1 MATQESE
8 TKRGLEFIR
17 MLAEGG
23 FSPDFLVIDF
33 ETAKSVLTDR
43 RMELLETIRDEEVES
58 VTDLA
63 EQLGRDKAAVS
74 RDLDVLCQNDMIVYE
89 RDGSRKIP
97 RLKHETVVVKP
108 LL

>member
-1 MATQESE
+1 MATNRRQRTS
-8 TKRGLEFIR
+8 GLEFARRLTEAGIVN
-17 MLAEGG
+17 
-23 FSPDFLVIDF
+23 FLLIDL

-63 EQLGRDKAAVS
+63 DGLGRDKAAVS
-74 RDLDVLCQNDMIVYE
+74 RDLDLLFEQDLIVYE
-89 RDGSRKIP
+89 REGSRKIP
-97 RLKHETVVVKP
+97 KLKHETVVVEP

>member
-1 MATQESE
+1 MS
-8 TKRGLEFIR
+8 GLEFAR
-17 MLAEGG
+17 RLTEGG
-23 FSPDFLVIDF
+23 FVNFLLVDL
-33 ETAKSVLTDR
+33 ETAKSVLTDK
-43 RMELLETIRDEEVES
+43 RMELLETVRDEPIES

-74 RDLDVLCQNDMIVYE
+74 RDLDLLCQQDMIVYE

-97 RLKHETVVVKP
+97 KLKHETVVVEP

>member
-1 MATQESE
+1 MATHQNEMSS
-8 TKRGLEFIR
+8 GLEFGR
-17 MLAEGG
+17 LLAEAGYVN
-23 FSPDFLVIDF
+23 FLLIDL

-43 RMELLETIRDEEVES
+43 RIELLETIRDEPIES

-63 EQLGRDKAAVS
+63 ETLGRDKAAVS
-74 RDLDVLCQNDMIVYE
+74 RDLDLLCQQDMIEYE

-97 RLKHETVVVKP
+97 KLKHETVVVEP